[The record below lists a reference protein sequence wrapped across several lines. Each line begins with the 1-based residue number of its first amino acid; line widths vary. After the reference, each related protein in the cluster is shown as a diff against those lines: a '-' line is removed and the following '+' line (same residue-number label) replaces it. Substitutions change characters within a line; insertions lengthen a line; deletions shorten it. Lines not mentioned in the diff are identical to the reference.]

1 MSETVRVSAM
11 ERRITLLSVMI
22 VFLLSAISQTVVA
35 TAMPRIIADLN
46 GLPLYAWVTTAY
58 LLTSTVSVPIW
69 GKLGDIY
76 GRKPVLLTCIGVFL
90 AGSWLSGLAGEFGHL
105 PVVGGGMTQLILA
118 RALQGLGG
126 GGLFTVAFAIIADL
140 YAPRERAQ
148 FAGLFGATFGIA
160 NVSGP
165 VIGGFLADHGTTLI
179 LGHVVAGWRWVFY
192 ANAPVSALAL
202 FMVLTQTPG
211 LTRKGSGGKIDF
223 AGAMLIIVASVPFL
237 LALTWGGR
245 LWPWLSWQVLG
256 LLALSAAAV
265 IALLRVEARVDNPII
280 PLGLFGDRV
289 FTTANAGSVIMGA
302 AYMGVVAFMP
312 LFMQVGQGMEATRS
326 GLTMLALMTGIT
338 VSSAINGRLVTM
350 AGVYKPSLVIGAAI
364 LALGVGSMVFIGPHT
379 SNLDLVWRLFIVGV
393 GLGPTQAMFGLAIQ
407 NAVPLDQVGVATSAS
422 QFFRALGN
430 TVGVAVFGVMLTST
444 LGLELAHRTP
454 PGQVAAHLELGDLQ
468 RMAMA
473 QSNAPRPAAG
483 EPGPSP
489 TPLQAAV
496 RASFSAAVV
505 SGLKVALAAVIAGF
519 FVILMIPGRPL
530 REHPEPLRAEAEAEA
545 ELESEARLS

>member
-1 MSETVRVSAM
+1 MSETVPVSPM

-90 AGSWLSGLAGEFGHL
+90 AGSWLSGLAGEFGVL
-105 PVVGGGMTQLILA
+105 PVLGGGMTQLILA

-140 YAPRERAQ
+140 YSPRERAQ

-165 VIGGFLADHGTTLI
+165 VIGGFLAEHGTTTI
-179 LGHVVAGWRWVFY
+179 LGHVIAGWRWVFY

-211 LTRKGSGGKIDF
+211 LTRKGSGGKVDF
-223 AGAMLIIVASVPFL
+223 AGALLVILASAPFL
-237 LALTWGGR
+237 LALTWGGH
-245 LWPWLSWQVLG
+245 LWPWLSWQILG
-256 LLALSAAAV
+256 LLALSAVAIV
-265 IALLRVEARVDNPII
+265 LLIQVEARVESPIV
-280 PLGLFGDRV
+280 PLELFRDRV
-289 FTTANAGSVIMGA
+289 FTTANAGSVITGA
-302 AYMGVVAFMP
+302 AFMGVVSFLP

-326 GLTMLALMTGIT
+326 GLIMLAMMTGIT
-338 VSSAINGRLVTM
+338 VSSAINGRLVTL
-350 AGVYKPSLVIGAAI
+350 AGVYKPSLVVGAAI
-364 LALGVGSMVFIGPHT
+364 LVGAVASMVFIGPET
-379 SNLDLVWRLFIVGV
+379 SNLDLIWRLFLVGV

-407 NAVPLDQVGVATSAS
+407 NAVPLHQVGVATSAS
-422 QFFRALGN
+422 QFFRAIGN
-430 TVGVAVFGVMLTST
+430 TVGVAVFGVMLTT
-444 LGLELAHRTP
+444 NLGAELAHRTP
-454 PGQVAAHLELGDLQ
+454 PGQVAAHVEMGDLQ
-468 RMAMA
+468 RIAMS
-473 QSNAPRPAAG
+473 QSAAARAVPADRRP
-483 EPGPSP
+483 PPSP
-489 TPLQAAV
+489 LVVAIRQ
-496 RASFSAAVV
+496 SFAAAVV
-505 SGLKVALAAVIAGF
+505 SGLKVALGAVILGF
-519 FVILMIPGRPL
+519 LVILMIPGRRL
-530 REHPEPLRAEAEAEA
+530 RDQPARR
-545 ELESEARLS
+545 LEDTEDGAPADAH